1 MQPIKKVN
9 RYSEVIPVLVWT
21 FIFVLPFVLR
31 MVLFKND
38 PRNGS
43 LLNIFFSFLTIILIF
58 YVHTYAIYP
67 LLKKR
72 YGKWIYAGL
81 VLALFV
87 FFLISMGFFMH
98 DLTGVGQAHGVPNTP
113 GKFNPARIVLIFP
126 FTLVI
131 FCSCAYR
138 LYIEK
143 IKQNDLIKEM
153 ETNHLKTELDF
164 LRSQVSPHFMFNLMN
179 TLVSMAR
186 KKSEL
191 MEPSLIS
198 LSQLMRYMLYDSNGD
213 KLSLPNEIEYLKN
226 YINLQLLR
234 FGDTVRFNLFISGD
248 PKNYKIEPM
257 LLIPF
262 VENAFKHGTSVDDPM
277 IEVAIIVD
285 NDVNSLNLMVSNN
298 IGSEVKNKGEGSGIG
313 LANVKRRLELLYPG
327 NHSIVIDETAEL
339 YTVNLELNL

>member
-1 MQPIKKVN
+1 MQSTKKVN

-31 MVLFKND
+31 IALFKND

-43 LLNIFFSFLTIILIF
+43 LLNIFFSFLTIIAIF
-58 YVHTYAIYP
+58 YIHTYVIYP
-67 LLKKR
+67 FLKKR

-81 VLALFV
+81 LLGLFGL
-87 FFLISMGFFMH
+87 FLFAMSYFMH
-98 DLTGVGQAHGVPNTP
+98 DLTGVAQAHGVPNTS
-113 GKFNPARIVLIFP
+113 GKLNPARIVLIFP
-126 FTLVI
+126 FALVI
-131 FCSCAYR
+131 FCSYAYR

-143 IKQNDLIKEM
+143 IKQNELIKEM

-198 LSQLMRYMLYDSNGD
+198 LSQLMRYMLYDSSGD

-234 FGDTVRFNLFISGD
+234 FGDSVRFNLFISGD
-248 PKNYKIEPM
+248 PENYKIEPM

-277 IEVAIIVD
+277 IEVSII
-285 NDVNSLNLMVSNN
+285 NNNELNSHRMMVSNN
-298 IGSEVKNKGEGSGIG
+298 SGGEGKNKEAGSGIG
-313 LANVKRRLELLYPG
+313 LANVKRRLELLYPAS
-327 NHSIVIDETAEL
+327 HHIDIEQE
-339 YTVNLELNL
+339 